1 MLSLVVHLASS
12 FTQITNVHVICINN
26 MRFYLFVSKAKRT
39 NADDEKYIQKYE
51 QICGELKENKA
62 KLKDKQEQ
70 LKDTL

>member
-1 MLSLVVHLASS
+1 MSYAS
-12 FTQITNVHVICINN
+12 IMCV
-26 MRFYLFVSKAKRT
+26 FYQFFSKIKRT
-39 NADDEKYIQKYE
+39 NANDEKYIQKYE